1 MDTKQKEAMEKS
13 RAGER
18 LTGEEHKT
26 LAGYYDKIREE
37 VKGKQPSNEPR
48 DLRRAGIG

>member
-1 MDTKQKEAMEKS
+1 MDAKTKRAMEKS
-13 RAGER
+13 AAGET
-18 LTGEEHKT
+18 LTDEESQ
-26 LAGYYDKIREE
+26 AVAAYYNAIREE